1 MIHHDR
7 TRDDCA
13 LRSRRQQHPAPP
25 ARFGA
30 ADGLDHLRPS
40 GKPGAPDR
48 LHGRIEEPGG
58 ADGARTALARRPPPT
73 CPCMHLQFPSISAG
87 TILRHGLRPIEPFSS
102 ETAARGRGSVRRCG
116 KNGRG
121 VVRVGLLRRPGAGA
135 CPNLLQRRPRPG
147 SAASK
152 GAEYQPFSFGAPARS
167 VPLQQI
173 WTTCAAAGPPG
184 GSPRVPREGH
194 HGSGGGRS
202 RRPDRPGGPAGTRPH
217 ARARHLTREH
227 VC

>member
-1 MIHHDR
+1 
-7 TRDDCA
+7 
-13 LRSRRQQHPAPP
+13 
-25 ARFGA
+25 
-30 ADGLDHLRPS
+30 
-40 GKPGAPDR
+40 
-48 LHGRIEEPGG
+48 
-58 ADGARTALARRPPPT
+58 
-73 CPCMHLQFPSISAG
+73 MHLQFPSISAG

-135 CPNLLQRRPRPG
+135 CPNLLQRRPGPG
-147 SAASK
+147 SAARRN
-152 GAEYQPFSFGAPARS
+152 AESQRFTFGAPARS

-202 RRPDRPGGPAGTRPH
+202 RCPDRPGGPVRTSARGAPSRVARRVLGSRGGSWSSWTAAPVPPRNISGDPVRKAQCALLAGSG
-217 ARARHLTREH
+217 RHGFGASRRGGAGGEI
-227 VC
+227 VG